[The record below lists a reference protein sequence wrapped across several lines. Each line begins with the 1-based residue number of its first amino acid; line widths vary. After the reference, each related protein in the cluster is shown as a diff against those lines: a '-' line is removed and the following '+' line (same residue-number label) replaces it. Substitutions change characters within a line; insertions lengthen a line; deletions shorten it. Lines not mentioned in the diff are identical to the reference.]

1 MPFIDLHCD
10 TIDRLYNDKTQL
22 FSNEYHIDIYKLRA
36 SNYFAQ
42 WFALYSDSHK
52 VKGHLMD
59 YVKEMHTYFL
69 KEVERNKAEIGIATS
84 YKDYMDL
91 RKQDRIAAF
100 LSLEE
105 GAPIGEDLKQL
116 DVLWDMGVRMMTFTW
131 NYKNQLGSPHS
142 MNEGLTSFGKQVAEA
157 LNGYKIFVDIS
168 HLSEYGVRDLAD
180 IYKKPIIASHCNAYA
195 LMPHSRNLSDE
206 TIRLIA
212 ETGGIIGT
220 NFYSVFLNGTDE
232 SLVEDI
238 VRHINH
244 FYKVGGKEILAL
256 GTDFDGMNCKLE
268 VCDAGKMDKLIAR
281 LSKEYTAELID
292 AITYGNAERLIKEN
306 L

>member
-10 TIDRLYNDKTQL
+10 TIDRLYNDKTHL
-22 FSNEYHIDIYKLRA
+22 ASNDYHIDLFKLRA

-42 WFALYSDSHK
+42 WFALYTD
-52 VKGHLMD
+52 VQRVQEPLMD
-59 YVKEMHTYFL
+59 YVKHMRDYFL
-69 KEVERNKAEIGIATS
+69 KEIERNKDEIGLATS
-84 YKDYMDL
+84 YKEYMDL
-91 RKQDRIAAF
+91 RKQGKIAAF

-105 GAPIGEDLKQL
+105 GAPIGEDLGQI

-131 NYKNQLGSPHS
+131 NYKNQLGAPHS
-142 MNEGLTSFGKQVAEA
+142 MKEGLSPFGKQVADY
-157 LNGYKIFVDIS
+157 LNHCKMFVDIS
-168 HLSEYGVRDLAD
+168 HLSEYGVRDLAA

-212 ETGGIIGT
+212 STGGIIGA
-220 NFYSVFLNGTDE
+220 NFYSVFLNGSDE

-238 VRHINH
+238 ARHIGH
-244 FYKVGGKEILAL
+244 FYKVGGKEVLAL
-256 GTDFDGMNCKLE
+256 GTDFDGMDCKLE

-281 LSKEYTAELID
+281 LSKEYSSDLID
-292 AITYGNAERLIKEN
+292 AITYGNAERLIREN